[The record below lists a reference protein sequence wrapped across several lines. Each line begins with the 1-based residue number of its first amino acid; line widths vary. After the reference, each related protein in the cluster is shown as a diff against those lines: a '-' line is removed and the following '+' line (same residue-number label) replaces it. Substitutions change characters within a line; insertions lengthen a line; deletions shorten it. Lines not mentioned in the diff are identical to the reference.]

1 METERDD
8 LTRKNGTEQRGYIAF
23 SIPLIIAGI
32 VYFAVK
38 KTVTNNSNDLGN
50 LTKELIKTGADNRVD
65 KMDITI
71 ENIPSF
77 KIGGDTIFPSP
88 TAEVS
93 NNQKISI
100 SVKYR

>member
-8 LTRKNGTEQRGYIAF
+8 LTRKNGTEQGGYIAF

-71 ENIPSF
+71 ENNPSF